1 MKNKLI
7 DLNNHLFEQL
17 ERLNDDDLQG
27 DDLETELK
35 RAKAISQVANNIIN
49 NASVML
55 EAQKHKDEYYGSNKN
70 GDDVP
75 EILKLGNEK

>member
-7 DLNNHLFEQL
+7 NLNDHLFEQL
-17 ERLNDDDLQG
+17 ERLNDEDLTG
-27 DDLETELK
+27 EDLEVELK

-55 EAQKHKDEYYGSNKN
+55 EAQKHKDEYYGSTSKE
-70 GDDVP
+70 GIP
-75 EILKLGNEK
+75 EILKLGNG